1 VEAGSAGPACRL
13 AKPIHAV
20 PSITPSPR
28 ERIGDGPT
36 GAPALR
42 LDEPKN
48 GVAVVLAGVR
58 IALKSRLD
66 EDEALGR
73 HDEDGP
79 QRHVVGRRR
88 L

>member
-1 VEAGSAGPACRL
+1 VEAGVQPRVSTGQS
-13 AKPIHAV
+13 IHAM
-20 PSITPSPR
+20 PSMSPSPR
-28 ERIGDGPT
+28 EGIGDAPT